1 MDTIANLPSR
11 PLRERDIA
19 PLCADDRLDAV
30 PYGGIPDADSIRICA
45 IKVATDDT
53 AHALGVDDS
62 DGRWTRLASV
72 DADDL
77 VAADR
82 RLDTALDEW
91 VQTVYGGEFRV
102 LKSI

>member
-1 MDTIANLPSR
+1 MDTIAHLPSR
-11 PLRERDIA
+11 PLREREIA
-19 PLCADDRLDAV
+19 ALCADERLDAV
-30 PYGGIPDADSIRICA
+30 PYGGIPEADAIRIYA

-53 AHALGVDDS
+53 AHALGFDDS
-62 DGRWTRLASV
+62 DGRWTRLESV
-72 DADDL
+72 AAADL

-82 RLDTALDEW
+82 RLDAAIDEW